1 MMVARWSIVAK
12 FGYKQDL
19 IKLMEKWVDD
29 VGSQVGFTRD
39 KMRLVTGSIGA
50 LESVVQTEHTV
61 SDLAELNATWE
72 KLGKIPA
79 HAQWSKDIEQYVVS
93 GTNKWEIFRIIG

>member
-12 FGYKQDL
+12 FGYKQEL
-19 IKLMEKWVDD
+19 IKMMEKWVDD
-29 VGSQVGFTRD
+29 VGSQVGYTRD
-39 KMRLVTGSIGA
+39 KMRLVSGSIGA
-50 LESVVQTEHTV
+50 PESLIQTEHVV